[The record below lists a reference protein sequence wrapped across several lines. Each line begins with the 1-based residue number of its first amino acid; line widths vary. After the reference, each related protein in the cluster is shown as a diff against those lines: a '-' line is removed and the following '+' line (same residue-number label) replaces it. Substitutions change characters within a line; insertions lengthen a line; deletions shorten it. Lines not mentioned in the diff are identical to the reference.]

1 MEAHRHRNILHLSGT
16 VAPFLNIGENEL
28 LLVVGIM
35 VDNVIGIARE
45 DGIVLDASV
54 MNGILRT

>member
-28 LLVVGIM
+28 LLVIGIM
-35 VDNVIGIARE
+35 VDDVVSIARK
-45 DGIVLDASV
+45 DRIVLDASV
-54 MNGILRT
+54 MDGILRT